1 MNSYLRRMGILIT
14 FFLLSIIVSF
24 LCSIWEAVLLS
35 ITPSYVRRSKT
46 ENPAVGELISEMKGD
61 IDRPLSAIL
70 TLNTIAHTVGAIGV
84 GAQAGELF
92 GDNSFE
98 VIGIGLS
105 YESIIATIMT
115 LAILLLSEI
124 IPKTLGANNW
134 RALAGFTA
142 KSVYGLIYI
151 LTPFVWLSKLITRSL
166 NKGGEKSVF
175 SRNDFV
181 AMADAVGES
190 GEIEQAEHV
199 LIKNVLAFDELTVE
213 DVMTPRTVMLMA
225 NENSTLKEFYQT
237 KDFTTYSRFP
247 VFSGNKDSITG
258 MVLKDDLLM
267 ELVENK
273 ESQTIADIKREI
285 VVIPDNQSL
294 RNAFQKMNKSKGHMA
309 VVVDEYGS
317 LRGLI
322 TLEDIFE
329 TLFGMEITDESDS
342 VEDLRKFARSRWEKR
357 AKSLGLME

>member
-1 MNSYLRRMGILIT
+1 LAF
-14 FFLLSIIVSF
+14 FFLSIVVSF

-46 ENPAVGELISEMKGD
+46 ENAAVGKLISELKED

-70 TLNTIAHTVGAIGV
+70 TLNTIAHTIGAIGV
-84 GAQAGELF
+84 GAQAGEIYGTESISLL
-92 GDNSFE
+92 
-98 VIGIGLS
+98 GISVS

-115 LAILLLSEI
+115 LGILILSEI
-124 IPKTLGANNW
+124 IPKTIGANNW
-134 RALAGFTA
+134 RRLAPLTA
-142 KSVYGLIYI
+142 RSVYGLIYV
-151 LTPFVWLSKLITRSL
+151 LTPFVWISKLITRSL
-166 NKGGEKSVF
+166 NRGEKKSVF
-175 SRNDFV
+175 SRGDFV

-190 GEIEQAEHV
+190 GEIEQAEHI
-199 LIKNVLAFDELTVE
+199 LIKNILAFDELTVE

-225 NENSTLKEFYQT
+225 DESSTLKEFYQT
-237 KDFTTYSRFP
+237 KDFSTYSRFP
-247 VFSGNKDSITG
+247 VFSGNKDSVTG

-267 ELVENK
+267 ELVESK
-273 ESQTIADIKREI
+273 ESKTIADIKREI

-342 VEDLRKFARSRWEKR
+342 VEDLRKFARNRWEQR
-357 AKSLGLME
+357 AKSLGLIE

>member
-1 MNSYLRRMGILIT
+1 MGLLLA
-14 FFLLSIIVSF
+14 FFFLSIIFSF

-46 ENPAVGELISEMKGD
+46 ENPAVGELISEMKAD

-84 GAQAGELF
+84 GAQAGTLYGTESIHFL
-92 GDNSFE
+92 
-98 VIGIGLS
+98 GLGVS

-115 LAILLLSEI
+115 LAILVLSEI
-124 IPKTLGANNW
+124 IPKTIGANNW
-134 RALAGFTA
+134 RALAPFTA
-142 KSVYGLIYI
+142 KAVYGLIYV
-151 LTPFVWLSKLITRSL
+151 LTPFVWISKLITRSL
-166 NKGGEKSVF
+166 NRGEEKSVF
-175 SRNDFV
+175 SRRDFV

-199 LIKNVLAFDELTVE
+199 LIKNILAFDELTVK

-225 NENSTLKEFYQT
+225 NEESSLKEFYQT
-237 KDFTTYSRFP
+237 KNFSTYSRFP
-247 VFSGNKDSITG
+247 VFSGNKDSVTG

-267 ELVENK
+267 ELVENQETK
-273 ESQTIADIKREI
+273 TIADIKREI

-342 VEDLRKFARSRWEKR
+342 VEDLRKFARNRWEQR
-357 AKSLGLME
+357 AKSLGLLE

>member
-1 MNSYLRRMGILIT
+1 MGLLIT
-14 FFLLSIIVSF
+14 FFLLSIIISF

-46 ENPAVGELISEMKGD
+46 EKPKIGQLISELKED

-92 GDNSFE
+92 GDHSFE
-98 VIGIGLS
+98 LFGLGLS
-105 YESIIATIMT
+105 YESIIASVMT

-134 RALAGFTA
+134 RSLAGFTA

-175 SRNDFV
+175 SRGDFK
-181 AMADAVGES
+181 AMADAVEES
-190 GEIEQAEHV
+190 GEIEQTEHV

-213 DVMTPRTVMLMA
+213 DVMTPRTVMVMA
-225 NENSTLKEFYQT
+225 NESEKLADFYQT
-237 KDFTTYSRFP
+237 HGFKTFSRFP
-247 VFSGNKDSITG
+247 VYTENRDNVSG
-258 MVLKDDLLM
+258 MVLKDDLLT
-267 ELVENK
+267 ELVENQGDK
-273 ESQTIADIKREI
+273 KVDDIKREI
-285 VVIPDNQSL
+285 VVLLDNLSL
-294 RNAFQKMNKSKGHMA
+294 RAAFHSMNKKRGHLA
-309 VVVDEYGS
+309 VVVDEHGS

-329 TLFGMEITDESDS
+329 TLFGMEFIDESDT
-342 VEDLRKFARSRWEKR
+342 VEDMRKFARNRWEQR
-357 AKSLGLME
+357 AKSLGLID